1 MDVRIALVLAAAC
14 QRAPVQS
21 TDPGLTHAMP
31 PPRHPAAE
39 AIQLAQLAPL
49 LALPEGWRGEGDPI
63 RPPWD
68 DVAVGGADG
77 TYRIVGKR
85 GDRQWSAEISSGADG
100 VVVESFDKIATD
112 AAALVFDENHDG
124 GKRVV
129 LVLCARDPGT
139 VVACS
144 APIELQNG
152 DLRDELA
159 YQLVAVPGGLELR
172 PTGSAPIRRLELK
185 SP

>member
-1 MDVRIALVLAAAC
+1 M
-14 QRAPVQS
+14 
-21 TDPGLTHAMP
+21 THAMRP
-31 PPRHPAAE
+31 ARPGAAE
-39 AIQLAQLAPL
+39 PVRLVTLAPL
-49 LALPEGWRGEGDPI
+49 TALPEGWRASDDPI
-63 RPPWD
+63 RSPWD
-68 DVAVGGADG
+68 DVELGSANG

-85 GDRQWSAEISSGADG
+85 GDRQWSVEVSSGADG
-100 VVVESFDKIATD
+100 VVVESFDKIAKD

-129 LVLCARDPGT
+129 LVVCARDPGT

-159 YQLVAVPGGLELR
+159 YKLFAVPGGLELR
-172 PTGSAPIRRLELK
+172 PTGSGATRRLELK